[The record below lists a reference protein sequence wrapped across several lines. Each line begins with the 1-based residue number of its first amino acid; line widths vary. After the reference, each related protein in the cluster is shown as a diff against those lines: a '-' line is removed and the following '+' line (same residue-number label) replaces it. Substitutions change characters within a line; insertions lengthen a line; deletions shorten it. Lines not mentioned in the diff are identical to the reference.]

1 MISRL
6 SRIVY
11 FGYYLRSTNWG
22 NLRKFMVF
30 NREHR
35 NMGFL
40 RQLWDM
46 VVSSLRYNISLTEYH
61 QFGFFNQGPS
71 QRATWAGTG
80 TMYEFQR
87 LSNPPDAREILRDKR
102 LFYSAYKRFFRHQLF
117 TLSDLGSSPELSIAL
132 LEGHSVLV
140 CKAASG
146 NCGRQV
152 AFFETAGKSADQ
164 FWNFLR
170 SGKYDLVETFARQH
184 PALSQLS
191 PTAVNT
197 VRIFT
202 RLNEQNE
209 VIILGCRLR
218 ISVNCRVDN
227 LAAGNLA
234 APIDEQTGMLSGPG
248 VYSDITKPDES
259 VHPITGVPIVGF
271 QIPFWPETLA
281 LARDAA
287 LLHPEN
293 RSIGWDIVITP
304 DGPGLIEGN
313 HDWCKL
319 VWQMPV
325 KQGLKHLLT

>member
-1 MISRL
+1 VKILKRFL
-6 SRIVY
+6 Y
-11 FGYYLRSTNWG
+11 LGYYFKQMNWPLLG
-22 NLRKFMVF
+22 KFMRYTTATDGVSAF
-30 NREHR
+30 SQW
-35 NMGFL
+35 
-40 RQLWDM
+40 RQMLAC
-46 VVSSLRYNISLTEYH
+46 SLRYNISPLEFF
-61 QFGFFNQGPS
+61 QFRFLNQSPES
-71 QRATWAGTG
+71 RATWAGTG

-87 LSNPPDAREILRDKR
+87 LANPAEARKVLSDKR
-102 LFYSAYKRFFRHQLF
+102 LFYSAYQRFFRHQQF
-117 TLSDLGSSPELSIAL
+117 TNADLERDPELVAGL
-132 LEGHSVLV
+132 LRDQPLIV

-152 AFFETAGKSADQ
+152 AFFETAGQ
-164 FWNFLR
+164 RPEQLWNFLR
-170 SGKYDLVETFARQH
+170 EGKYDLVETFARQH
-184 PALSQLS
+184 AALSQLS

-202 RLNEQNE
+202 RLNERNE
-209 VIILGCRLR
+209 VVILGCRLR

-234 APIDEQTGMLSGPG
+234 APIDEQTGILSGPG

-287 LLHPEN
+287 LLRPEN

-325 KQGLKHLLT
+325 KQGLKHLLA